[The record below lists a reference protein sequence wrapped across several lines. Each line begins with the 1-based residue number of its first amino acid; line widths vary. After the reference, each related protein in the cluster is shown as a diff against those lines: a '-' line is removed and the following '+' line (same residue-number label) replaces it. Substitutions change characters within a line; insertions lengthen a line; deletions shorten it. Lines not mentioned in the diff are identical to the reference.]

1 VVTTDVLI
9 IGAGAAGL
17 AAAHDLT
24 NAGLRVVVVEA
35 RDRIGG
41 RICTHFDSVE
51 SFPVELG
58 AEFLHGKSPEL
69 LSLLREAHLSF
80 EQVSGNYWYLRRGQ
94 FVDSSGFWKA
104 VSGLMSKMKDRIND
118 ESFKDY
124 LNSIPDEAQ
133 AKKMA
138 EGYVEGF
145 HAARS
150 ERIGIHG
157 LVAIDEASKQIDGD
171 HAFRLLE
178 GYSSLT
184 TWLFDQSRYRGARFF
199 LNTLVNELSWE
210 EDRVT
215 AKCVSEN
222 FNDIIA
228 HKILITVPLSILKL
242 PDGHPNAVRFV
253 PALPD
258 AKLNAIN
265 AIEVGPAIRVVLRFS
280 EPFWEKLEL
289 TDAHKDLK
297 DLGFINS
304 DDVSL
309 PTWWSTLPQ
318 HHAILVGWAGGRQ
331 AEKLGGLSD
340 EEISNQAVESLA
352 SIFNIAGS
360 EVRSYISQVYFHNW
374 QEDSLSRGAYAYLPV
389 NGLDHQLNLARPV
402 ANTLF
407 FAGEATSVGHIGTV
421 HGAIQ
426 TGKRAA
432 REILSATN
440 R

>member
-1 VVTTDVLI
+1 
-9 IGAGAAGL
+9 
-17 AAAHDLT
+17 
-24 NAGLRVVVVEA
+24 
-35 RDRIGG
+35 
-41 RICTHFDSVE
+41 
-51 SFPVELG
+51 
-58 AEFLHGKSPEL
+58 
-69 LSLLREAHLSF
+69 
-80 EQVSGNYWYLRRGQ
+80 
-94 FVDSSGFWKA
+94 
-104 VSGLMSKMKDRIND
+104 
-118 ESFKDY
+118 
-124 LNSIPDEAQ
+124 
-133 AKKMA
+133 
-138 EGYVEGF
+138 
-145 HAARS
+145 
-150 ERIGIHG
+150 
-157 LVAIDEASKQIDGD
+157 
-171 HAFRLLE
+171 
-178 GYSSLT
+178 
-184 TWLFDQSRYRGARFF
+184 
-199 LNTLVNELSWE
+199 VNELSWE

-228 HKILITVPLSILKL
+228 HKTLITVPLSILKL

-265 AIEVGPAIRVVLRFS
+265 AIEVGPAIRVVLRFN

-309 PTWWSTLPQ
+309 PTWWSTLPR

-331 AEKLGGLSD
+331 AERLGGLSD

-352 SIFNIAGS
+352 SIFNIA
-360 EVRSYISQVYFHNW
+360 RSKVQSHVSQVYFHNW